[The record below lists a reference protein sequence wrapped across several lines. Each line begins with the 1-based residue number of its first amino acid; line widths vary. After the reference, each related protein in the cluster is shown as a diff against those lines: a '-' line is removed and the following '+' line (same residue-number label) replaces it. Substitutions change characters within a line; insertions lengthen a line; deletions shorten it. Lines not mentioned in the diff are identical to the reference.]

1 MLLYIITYNHYAIT
15 HYPTHIYIYIT
26 IWLYSGIKSHS
37 SPVQER
43 GTFGERLGPQS
54 LVNSSA
60 WMVSDEQIIP
70 YTHLLV
76 ALSWFV
82 IQLWFMANIFW
93 GDGIYKPTCSWG
105 PWHKNSGGFMS
116 FIGDDLRKHLGVL
129 EMNHRKPWYEGF
141 QSHGGTPKSS
151 SGW

>member
-1 MLLYIITYNHYAIT
+1 MLLYIITYNHFAIT
-15 HYPTHIYIYIT
+15 HYHTHIYIT

-82 IQLWFMANIFW
+82 IQLWFMANIFEAM
-93 GDGIYKPTCSWG
+93 GFINQLVAGGHDIRILVVSWV
-105 PWHKNSGGFMS
+105 S
-116 FIGDDLRKHLGVL
+116 
-129 EMNHRKPWYEGF
+129 
-141 QSHGGTPKSS
+141 
-151 SGW
+151 